1 MFYIEVRLLV
11 CQSFGHILFVFGV
24 CGKLECCSI
33 FPVIVIQ
40 HLKQGIFLGDS
51 AIRIV
56 YIVVEYGHHIQRGI
70 LLLEYPI
77 ISYCLRYILCSQN
90 GVEFTVLTQFIPSAC
105 DVGSNSLMMN
115 RLLIQV
121 FRQIMFYSMYS
132 FISFLI
138 SVRHLQFIHEPVV
151 YSHFLLVIFNIL
163 NAVYLQLGEC
173 HFFAKLIIIVCSHHI
188 RIES

>member
-11 CQSFGHILFVFGV
+11 CQSFGHIFFVFGI

-40 HLKQGIFLGDS
+40 HLQQGIFLGNS

-56 YIVVEYGHHIQRGI
+56 YVVVEYGYHIQGRI
-70 LLLEYPI
+70 LLIEYPI

-90 GVEFTVLTQFIPSAC
+90 CVEFTVLAQFIPSAC
-105 DVGSNSLMMN
+105 DVGCDSLVMN

-121 FRQIMFYSMYS
+121 FRQIMFYS
-132 FISFLI
+132 
-138 SVRHLQFIHEPVV
+138 V
-151 YSHFLLVIFNIL
+151 
-163 NAVYLQLGEC
+163 
-173 HFFAKLIIIVCSHHI
+173 
-188 RIES
+188 